1 MFDETNPAGR
11 LYRILGE
18 AKSQPQNQKVRQVWA
33 KALDCD
39 ENDDAEISRRVVEVY
54 SLSKEVKGL
63 IELLPDLNHELYLK
77 SYERIDKAIFPLNLN
92 SSWQGQQQALS
103 DDLLARLQFCAEELG
118 RHYSEET
125 LSDEDLAE
133 VDSLISELFTTI
145 SQGDIEIP
153 LRMALLEELEKIRR
167 SLAIYRIKGGRG
179 VKEALQ
185 SLLGAVVVNKDA
197 LSEAGEKN
205 PAMLRKLG
213 SLVEKLDAFTARA
226 LRLHKVLSGPIGKA
240 LGFLTTGSL

>member
-1 MFDETNPAGR
+1 MIDETNPAGR
-11 LYRILGE
+11 LHRILRE
-18 AKSQPQNQKVRQVWA
+18 AKSQPHNRKVRQVWA
-33 KALDCD
+33 TVLGCD
-39 ENDDAEISRRVVEVY
+39 ENDDAEISRRVIEVY
-54 SLSKEVKGL
+54 SLSNEVKGL

-77 SYERIDKAIFPLNLN
+77 SYNKIDKAIFPLNLN
-92 SSWQGQQQALS
+92 SNWQGQQQALS

-133 VDSLISELFTTI
+133 IDDLISDLFSTI
-145 SQGDIEIP
+145 SQGDIELS

-167 SLAIYRIKGGRG
+167 ALAIYRIKGGRG

-185 SLLGAVVVNKDA
+185 SLLGAVVVNKEA
-197 LSEAGEKN
+197 LSEEGGKN

-213 SLVEKLDAFTARA
+213 TLVEKLDAFTARA
-226 LRLHKVLSGPIGKA
+226 LRVHKVLSGPIGKA
-240 LGFLTTGSL
+240 LGFLTAGSS

>member
-1 MFDETNPAGR
+1 MIDETNPAGR
-11 LYRILGE
+11 LYRILRE
-18 AKSQPQNQKVRQVWA
+18 AKSQPYNRKVRQVWA
-33 KALDCD
+33 KVLDCD
-39 ENDDAEISRRVVEVY
+39 EKDDAEISRRVVEVY

-63 IELLPDLNHELYLK
+63 IKLLPDVNHDLYLK
-77 SYERIDKAIFPLNLN
+77 SYEKIDKAIFPLNLN
-92 SSWQGQQQALS
+92 THWQGQQQALS

-133 VDSLISELFTTI
+133 VDSLISELFTAI
-145 SQGDIEIP
+145 SKGEIEIS

-197 LSEAGEKN
+197 LTKAGEKN
-205 PAMLRKLG
+205 PAMLKKLG

-240 LGFLTTGSL
+240 LGFLTMGSP